1 MRGEGGG
8 TAQNQPNSHGGQRA
22 QRTDT
27 EGMDRKRNGML
38 AGQTG
43 RGVRVQAERAKG
55 GGARGITPSC
65 ISQQATQTPCRGRA
79 ICLSVRQVQ
88 GPELMRPSLVLI
100 VTATWMLCFWG
111 PAREGGLGE
120 GRQLPANRNIQI
132 FSVNDLSA
140 EPTPLAWNLRPP

>member
-27 EGMDRKRNGML
+27 EGMDRKRKWDASRTNG
-38 AGQTG
+38 TG
-43 RGVRVQAERAKG
+43 CERVQAERAKG

-65 ISQQATQTPCRGRA
+65 ISQQATQTPCRGRE

-88 GPELMRPSLVLI
+88 GPELMRPSLVLV

-120 GRQLPANRNIQI
+120 GRQLLTEI
-132 FSVNDLSA
+132 FKSSVSMI
-140 EPTPLAWNLRPP
+140 